1 MNAQEQI
8 DKYFQAPIHE
18 QKRFRLI
25 VSKKSIAL
33 IYKSDVSAIN
43 TLLAK
48 VGLGKASLK
57 QVAKVAAFLK
67 VGHIDFYRLL
77 LSYNE
82 TQPFYKRIPEP
93 YIQEMRLLLFDRLLK
108 KEPDEKKRTELR
120 QCLTFEEL
128 LASSIMQHSY
138 PVVKQLLE
146 LNVRQDIV
154 TEPGELKALLR
165 IETLDENGHT
175 GLMRAAL
182 LGDTTQVQMFLDLG
196 ALINRKGGAKKTALL
211 LACEQEDPEV
221 VRLLLQNGADG
232 NVWDEDGNTPLHL
245 ATLYSSKETVELL
258 LQNGAAWQV
267 EIRNAKFLTALD
279 PLLNRIKKSRA
290 KEAVELAFNILWA
303 HHLQSEKPFKQIL
316 QTAIADQQLRELFEE
331 RHEEM
336 LLLEAIKNHPSEA
349 LFKSALEG
357 NQDPKPLRNL
367 LAFCIN
373 AKFSYLVI
381 QLLKR
386 GATLEGQTAFQMAC
400 TQGDMLLIEKL
411 LRYAPHEVRTKNAF
425 GQTPLHLACRH
436 GQLDLAKLLLSMRA
450 DIDVK
455 DSSGKTPLSLA
466 ATYGHVALIQL
477 LLNQPQKPQLNSKD
491 LFGQTAFGRAFFA
504 GHLDCCKALL
514 NAGADVS
521 LVAFKQM
528 LVPIET
534 LLVGRSPAQPSI
546 EQRQNIIKIIA
557 LLIKRIT
564 QQDPATFCQQE
575 LGLAPLLTKEILKEF
590 LAKHP

>member
-8 DKYFQAPIHE
+8 DKYFHAPIHE
-18 QKRFRLI
+18 QKRFRL
-25 VSKKSIAL
+25 VVAKKSIAL
-33 IYKSDVSAIN
+33 IYKADLSAIQ

-48 VGLGKASLK
+48 AGLGHAALK
-57 QVAKVAAFLK
+57 QVAKMAALLK

-77 LSYNE
+77 LNYNAR
-82 TQPFYKRIPEP
+82 QPFYKRVPEQ
-93 YIQEMRLLLFDRLLK
+93 YIEEMRLVLFDRLLK
-108 KEPDEKKRTELR
+108 KEPDEKKRAELR

-128 LASSIMQHSY
+128 LASSIRHHAY
-138 PVVKQLLE
+138 PVVRQLLE
-146 LNVRQDIV
+146 LNVRQDIL
-154 TEPGELKALLR
+154 TETGELKALLR

-196 ALINRKGGAKKTALL
+196 GIINRKGGMKKTALL
-211 LACEQEDPEV
+211 LACEQEEPEV
-221 VRLLLQNGADG
+221 VRLLLQNGADV
-232 NVWDEDGNTPLHL
+232 NVWDEDGNTPLHI

-290 KEAVELAFNILWA
+290 KEAVDLAFSILWA
-303 HHLQSEKPFKQIL
+303 HHLQSEKPFEQIL
-316 QTAIADQQLRELFEE
+316 QTKITDQTLRELFEE
-331 RHEEM
+331 RYEE
-336 LLLEAIKNHPSEA
+336 LLLREVIKNHPYEA

-357 NQDPKPLRNL
+357 NQEPKPLRDL
-367 LAFCIN
+367 LAFCI
-373 AKFSYLVI
+373 ASKFSHLVI

-400 TQGDMLLIEKL
+400 TLGDMLLIEKL

-455 DSSGKTPLSLA
+455 DSSGKTPLCLA

-477 LLNQPQKPQLNSKD
+477 LLSQPQKPQLNSKD
-491 LFGQTAFGRAFFA
+491 LFGQTPFGRAFFA
-504 GHLDCCKALL
+504 GHLDCCKTLL

-521 LVAFKQM
+521 LDAFKRM
-528 LVPIET
+528 LVPIEI
-534 LLVGRSPAQPSI
+534 LLVGRSPAQPSV

-557 LLIKRIT
+557 MMIRRFT
-564 QQDPATFCQQE
+564 QQDPAIFCEQE
-575 LGLAPLLTKEILKEF
+575 LGLASSLTKEILKDF
-590 LAKHP
+590 SPKHL